1 MWALSSQ
8 RSRVISGSRPAAR
21 AHVGRSTSI
30 PALSRCSGIGS
41 KGAAKGPEL
50 DPADLDQHVF
60 CRPDSKPTHPQLLS
74 AAFKKL
80 VSSSGLQ
87 RIRIHDLRHTHA
99 TLLLKAGVPIKV
111 VSERLG
117 HSTPGFTMAT
127 YQHVIPGMQE
137 EAGGG
142 SAHVRRHP
150 RRLLG
155 STAFYRLLPGGG
167 LGRRAGDRVR
177 GSPDPEGLS
186 PGLTWWRG
194 QDLTLRPSGY
204 EGCHQVHFSSFGP
217 SCFQLGIRK

>member
-80 VSSSGLQ
+80 VEAGHTLLV
-87 RIRIHDLRHTHA
+87 IEHNLDVIKTADYVIDLGPEGGDAGGRVIATGTPEQIVQVEASYTGQALRQVLAAGRTHA
-99 TLLLKAGVPIKV
+99 Y
-111 VSERLG
+111 
-117 HSTPGFTMAT
+117 AT
-127 YQHVIPGMQE
+127 
-137 EAGGG
+137 
-142 SAHVRRHP
+142 R
-150 RRLLG
+150 
-155 STAFYRLLPGGG
+155 
-167 LGRRAGDRVR
+167 
-177 GSPDPEGLS
+177 
-186 PGLTWWRG
+186 
-194 QDLTLRPSGY
+194 
-204 EGCHQVHFSSFGP
+204 
-217 SCFQLGIRK
+217 